1 MAKTKF
7 EALIEHIINEDND
20 TARDLLHDIIVEKSR
35 EIYNQV
41 VSEDDYEG
49 DESDD
54 FINDVESADDDVDGD
69 EEGMDQ
75 SMDDASDDLE
85 SDLGV
90 SDEGPSDDDSDPE
103 ELEDRIVDLEAA
115 LDDLKA
121 EFDEIVGGDDMGGD
135 DLGGDDLGAEFGGD
149 DLGGDEFG
157 SDDFGDEMGGDE
169 EMDSL
174 DSLGG
179 DDFGDDEEEEQFP
192 REGIVR
198 EYKEKAPQPKT
209 SEEGANTKSPVIG
222 GKNDMGGSAGNIA
235 KGGSNSAPDGQRPKT
250 ADVPKVGSFGQG
262 MDTRRKDTFKKAAPK
277 PTTKEEG
284 GTNDKSVNLK

>member
-41 VSEDDYEG
+41 VSEDDFEG

-54 FINDVESADDDVDGD
+54 FINDVESADDDVDSD

-75 SMDDASDDLE
+75 NLDDASDDLE
-85 SDLGV
+85 ADFGMD
-90 SDEGPSDDDSDPE
+90 DEGPSDDDSEPE

-135 DLGGDDLGAEFGGD
+135 ELGMDDM
-149 DLGGDEFG
+149 GGDELDMG
-157 SDDFGDEMGGDE
+157 GDDDFGDEEG
-169 EMDSL
+169 MDNL
-174 DSLGG
+174 DSLGD
-179 DDFGDDEEEEQFP
+179 DDFEDEDEDEFP

-209 SEEGANTKSPVIG
+209 SEEGANTKSIVA
-222 GKNDMGGSAGNIA
+222 GKNDMGGSTTNVV
-235 KGGSNSAPDGQRPKT
+235 KGGTNPAPDGQRPKSAGT
-250 ADVPKVGSFGQG
+250 KVGSFAQG

-284 GTNDKSVNLK
+284 GTNDKSINLK